1 MIVIPP
7 TFWHLVIYFLI
18 FVPTCHLGSN
28 TYKYVLNKAT
38 KKIPKKFLKIQ
49 KKNLSLAENIFNR
62 PL

>member
-49 KKNLSLAENIFNR
+49 KKK
-62 PL
+62 P